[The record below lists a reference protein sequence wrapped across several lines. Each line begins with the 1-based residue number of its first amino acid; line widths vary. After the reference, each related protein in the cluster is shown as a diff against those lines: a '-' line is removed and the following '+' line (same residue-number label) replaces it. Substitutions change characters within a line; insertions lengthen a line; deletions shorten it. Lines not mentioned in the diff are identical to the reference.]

1 MTHSRSFTP
10 QILSAFFAAV
20 MLTLI
25 AANAWSH
32 EQANRAAQA
41 NASEIDLPAEEKAPV
56 TDAVIEA
63 VN

>member
-10 QILSAFFAAV
+10 HILAAFFAAILV
-20 MLTLI
+20 ALI
-25 AANAWSH
+25 TASAWSH

-41 NASEIDLPAEEKAPV
+41 VASEIDGPAEEEAPV